1 MQFEWTQQQQQYRDR
16 VAAFARQNLVD
27 DVCRRDHTESFS
39 QTLWQKCADFGIQGM
54 NVDAAYGGRDS
65 ADILM
70 SVAAM
75 EVLGGA
81 CRDAG
86 LLLALNAQMWS
97 VQLPLLRLGTETQK
111 QSTLPRLCSG
121 QWKASHA
128 MTEPE
133 AGSDAFG
140 IRTTARKTSD
150 GYVLCGE
157 KCMVTLAPLADLFL
171 VTATVDPDKGRWG
184 LATFLVHR
192 DNPGL
197 EVGAADAK
205 MGLRTV
211 PFGRLTLSDC
221 RVPADARLGG
231 EGEMAALHGLL
242 EVERCCIL
250 ACQVGAMQRQLDD
263 CVAFARSR
271 RQFNRPIGSFQAVA
285 HRVADMKVR
294 LETCRWLL
302 YRVAWL
308 KSQNKSALAETA
320 ALKLHLSESF
330 VDSSMDAMR
339 VHGGRGYMA
348 EFEVERDLRDA
359 MGGVFYAG
367 TSDIQRN
374 IISSMLGVA

>member
-1 MQFEWTQQQQQYRDR
+1 MQFEWTSLQQQYRDQ
-16 VAAFARQNLVD
+16 VAAFARQHLID
-27 DVCRRDHTESFS
+27 DVGRRDAGGQFAQS
-39 QTLWQKCADFGIQGM
+39 LWQACADFGIQGM
-54 NVDAAYGGRDS
+54 NVPSQYGGAQT

-75 EVLGGA
+75 EMLGA
-81 CRDAG
+81 VCRDAG

-97 VQLPLLRLGTETQK
+97 VQLPLLRLGTEAQK
-111 QSTLPRLCSG
+111 QATLPRLCSG
-121 QWKASHA
+121 QWKAAHA

-140 IRTTARKTSD
+140 IQTTACRTGD
-150 GYVLCGE
+150 GYVINGE

-171 VTATVDPDKGRWG
+171 VTATVDPKKGRWG
-184 LATFLVHR
+184 LATFLIRR

-197 EVGAADAK
+197 SAGTADAK

-211 PFGRLTLSDC
+211 PFGRLTLSNC
-221 RVPADARLGG
+221 RVPHDARLGG
-231 EGEMAALHGLL
+231 DGEITALHSLL

-263 CVAFARSR
+263 CVAYARSR
-271 RQFNRPIGSFQAVA
+271 RQFDRPIGSFQAVA

-308 KSQNKSALAETA
+308 KSQDKSALAEAA

-348 EFEVERDLRDA
+348 EFEIERDLRDA